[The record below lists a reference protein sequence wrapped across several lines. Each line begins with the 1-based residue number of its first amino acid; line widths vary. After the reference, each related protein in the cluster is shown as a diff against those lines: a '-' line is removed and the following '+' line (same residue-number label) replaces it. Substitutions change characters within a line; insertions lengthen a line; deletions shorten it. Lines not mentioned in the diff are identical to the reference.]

1 MSIPC
6 RAGGCTDTAEAKGM
20 CPKHYMRMR
29 RHGDTETV
37 GKSGRPK
44 DPRLTHWRNALGD
57 AMSERNLSRWSNAI
71 KIIGVLDGQEAVA
84 AAVQAATRK
93 NGSLNVSVVVRAS
106 EVAVFRALI
115 DGRISE

>member
-1 MSIPC
+1 MSAPC
-6 RAGGCTDTAEAKGM
+6 RANDCTDTAEAKGM

-29 RHGDTETV
+29 RHGDTEAV
-37 GKSGRPK
+37 GKSGRRK

-57 AMSERNLSRWSNAI
+57 TMSERNLSRWTNAI
-71 KIIGVLDGQEAVA
+71 GAIDALDGQDAVA

-106 EVAVFRALI
+106 EAAVFRALI